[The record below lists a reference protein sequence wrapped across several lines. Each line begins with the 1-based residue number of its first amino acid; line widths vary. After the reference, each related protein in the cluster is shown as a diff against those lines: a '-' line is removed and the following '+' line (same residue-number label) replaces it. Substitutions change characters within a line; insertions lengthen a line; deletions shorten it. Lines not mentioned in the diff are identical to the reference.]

1 MNNATPVMQPP
12 TVLRALGAVLGDL
25 ADLRLDARWIGLPA
39 SLVGAPHQ
47 RFRIFALARGTVP
60 HPTGNRLLTRRGNAR
75 PGASPARNDR
85 ALAPDHRLRTPR
97 TGWLAEQESRIGD
110 AVVPDRRTVQRWGR
124 YADAI
129 TRWEHITARPA
140 PAPALLTDAEGPRPA
155 PAFVEWLMGL
165 PPGWV
170 TDTGELTQNQQITAL
185 GNGVLPLQAAQA
197 LDLLGARSGSVRS
210 LPGR

>member
-85 ALAPDHRLRTPR
+85 AL
-97 TGWLAEQESRIGD
+97 
-110 AVVPDRRTVQRWGR
+110 
-124 YADAI
+124 
-129 TRWEHITARPA
+129 
-140 PAPALLTDAEGPRPA
+140 
-155 PAFVEWLMGL
+155 
-165 PPGWV
+165 
-170 TDTGELTQNQQITAL
+170 
-185 GNGVLPLQAAQA
+185 GVSPIAWWH
-197 LDLLGARSGSVRS
+197 S
-210 LPGR
+210 